1 MGKYWLALFLA
12 VVISA
17 SSQMLLKQGASKKYD
32 SVVREYFNPW
42 VISGY
47 ALMILSTLCIIY
59 AYRGVAYKNGA
70 IIESLGYIL
79 IMLLSRL
86 LFQEKITK
94 KKLAGNLIILTGV
107 LVFYL

>member
-32 SVVREYFNPW
+32 SVVREYLNPW

>member
-1 MGKYWLALFLA
+1 MSKYWLALFLA

-32 SVVREYFNPW
+32 SVVREYLNPW

-107 LVFYL
+107 LIFYL